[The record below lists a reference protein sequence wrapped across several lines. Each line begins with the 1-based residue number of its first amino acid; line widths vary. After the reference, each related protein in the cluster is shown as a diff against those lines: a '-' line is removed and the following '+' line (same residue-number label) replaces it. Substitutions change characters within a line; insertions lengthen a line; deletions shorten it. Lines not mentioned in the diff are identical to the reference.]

1 MNGGLL
7 CGMGKEESGA
17 GLAAGIGWGRPSSC
31 SVSRIRYHEY
41 VGELGAVRL
50 RGSSGVPQLS
60 LTPW

>member
-1 MNGGLL
+1 
-7 CGMGKEESGA
+7 MGKEESGA